1 MLKQFSTLTEAVNF
15 LTAELQVDR
24 QKATHLV
31 WDFEMTIGT
40 DRSIWLDMAR
50 VIKALWLLH
59 WPIQKRGH

>member
-1 MLKQFSTLTEAVNF
+1 MLKQFSTLSEAVNF

-40 DRSIWLDMAR
+40 DRSIWLDIAR
-50 VIKALWLLH
+50 IIKAL
-59 WPIQKRGH
+59 

>member
-1 MLKQFSTLTEAVNF
+1 MIKQFSNLSEAVNF

-40 DRSIWLDMAR
+40 DRSIWLDMNR
-50 VIKALWLLH
+50 VVKAL
-59 WPIQKRGH
+59 